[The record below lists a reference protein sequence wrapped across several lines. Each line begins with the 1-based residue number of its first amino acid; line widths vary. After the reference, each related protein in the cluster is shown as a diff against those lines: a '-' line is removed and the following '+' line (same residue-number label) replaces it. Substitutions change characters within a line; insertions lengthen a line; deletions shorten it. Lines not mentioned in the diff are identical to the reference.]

1 MALLSVE
8 RLSIGLVRPG
18 RMISLVEDASFALE
32 PGDVMG
38 LVGES
43 GSGKTISCRAMM
55 RLLPGSTMR
64 VTGGTVLFEGRDLL
78 ALSEDALRQVR
89 GRRMS
94 MVFQNPLSHLDPVMT
109 IGDQVAEPLRRIE
122 GLSRS
127 QARSAALDLLTQVGI
142 PDPKARLDNYP
153 HEFSGGMRQRAMI
166 AAALA
171 CRPALLIADE
181 PTTAL
186 DVTVQAQILRL
197 LLDLR
202 DRTGLAIVL
211 ITHDLGVV
219 SQTCDKLA
227 VMYAGRVVE
236 SGAVRA
242 VLADPRH
249 PYTARLLA
257 SQPARG
263 NPGDMLPSIPGQPP
277 GLDEIV
283 PGCRFRPRCLEAFEP
298 CTELRPSL
306 GPVAPDWLSAC
317 HRATDPRVI
326 A

>member
-8 RLSIGLVRPG
+8 GLAIGLHRGG
-18 RMISLVEDASFALE
+18 RVTTLVEEATFSLE
-32 PGDVMG
+32 AGEVMG

-43 GSGKTISCRAMM
+43 GSGKTIVCRSLT
-55 RLLPGSTMR
+55 RLLPSSATQ
-64 VTGGTVLFEGRDLL
+64 VAGGRAIFEGRDLL
-78 ALSEDALRQVR
+78 AMTEAELRLVR
-89 GRRMS
+89 GRRIA
-94 MVFQNPLSHLDPVMT
+94 MVFQNPLSHLNPVMT
-109 IGDQVAEPLRRIE
+109 IGQQIAEPLRIVE
-122 GLSRS
+122 GLSARE
-127 QARSAALDLLTQVGI
+127 ARRSAVELLAQVGI
-142 PDPKARLDNYP
+142 PDPKARFDNYP

-171 CRPALLIADE
+171 CRPTLLIADE

-219 SQTCDKLA
+219 QQTCDKVA
-227 VMYAGRVVE
+227 VMYSGRVVE
-236 SGAVRA
+236 SGAVRPI
-242 VLADPRH
+242 LSDPRH

-263 NPGDMLPSIPGQPP
+263 VPGAPLPSIPGQPP
-277 GLDEIV
+277 GLGEAMT
-283 PGCRFRPRCLEAFEP
+283 GCRFRPRCLEAHDV
-298 CTELRPSL
+298 CATARPPL
-306 GPVAPDWLSAC
+306 TQVRPYWLSAC
-317 HRATDPRVI
+317 HRADLPRVI

>member
-1 MALLSVE
+1 MALLSVD
-8 RLSIGLVRPG
+8 RLSVGLDRPG
-18 RMISLVEDASFALE
+18 RTITLVEDASFALDAGE
-32 PGDVMG
+32 IMG

-43 GSGKTISCRAMM
+43 GSGKTVSCRAMM
-55 RLLPGSTMR
+55 RLLPGTSTR
-64 VTGGTVLFEGRDLL
+64 ITGGSVLFEGRDLV
-78 ALSEDALRQVR
+78 AMPEADLRAIR
-89 GRRMS
+89 GRRLS
-94 MVFQNPLSHLDPVMT
+94 MVFQNPLSHLNPVMT
-109 IGDQVAEPLRRIE
+109 VGQQIAEPLRWVE
-122 GLSRS
+122 GLSKGE
-127 QARSAALDLLTQVGI
+127 ARRTALDLLAQVGI
-142 PDPKARLDNYP
+142 PDPKARFDSYP

-227 VMYAGRVVE
+227 VMYSGRVVE
-236 SGAVRA
+236 SGAVRS

-263 NPGDMLPSIPGQPP
+263 SPGEKLPSIPGQPP
-277 GLDEIV
+277 GLEEV
-283 PGCRFRPRCLEAFEP
+283 VTGCRFRARCPEAFEP
-298 CTELRPSL
+298 CAMVRPPL
-306 GPVAPDWLSAC
+306 APVRLHWSSAC
-317 HRATDPRVI
+317 HRACQPR
-326 A
+326 ATA

>member
-1 MALLSVE
+1 MSLLRVDRLSV
-8 RLSIGLVRPG
+8 GLARPD
-18 RMISLVEDASFALE
+18 RMIPLVEDASFEIEAGE
-32 PGDVMG
+32 IMG

-55 RLLPGSTMR
+55 RLLPGNSAR
-64 VTGGTVLFEGRDLL
+64 ITGGSVLFEGRDLVGMPE
-78 ALSEDALRQVR
+78 AELRTMR
-89 GRRMS
+89 GRRLA
-94 MVFQNPLSHLDPVMT
+94 MVFQNPLSHLNPVMT
-109 IGDQVAEPLRRIE
+109 IGQQIAEPLRRIE
-122 GLSRS
+122 GLSKAE
-127 QARSAALDLLTQVGI
+127 ARRRAAELLSQVGI
-142 PDPKARLDNYP
+142 PDPVARLDNYP

-166 AAALA
+166 AGALA

-202 DRTGLAIVL
+202 DKTGLAIVL

-219 SQTCDKLA
+219 SQTCDRLA

-236 SGAVRA
+236 SGTVGA

-257 SQPARG
+257 SQPRHG
-263 NPGDMLPSIPGQPP
+263 IPGEKLPSIAGQPP
-277 GLDEIV
+277 GLGEVIA
-283 PGCRFRPRCLEAFEP
+283 GCRFRPRCVEAIER
-298 CTELRPSL
+298 CAAARPDLVSVRP
-306 GPVAPDWLSAC
+306 GWLSAC
-317 HRATDPRVI
+317 HRSFEPRV
-326 A
+326 AG